1 MEYRVELIDMPTTI
15 RSFVERQEGYD
26 TIVINARLSC
36 DQQRECFE
44 HEVGHIGNGD
54 LDKEGS
60 ADAIEVA
67 AHRR

>member
-1 MEYRVELIDMPTTI
+1 MAVPLRRLLL
-15 RSFVERQEGYD
+15 FKLLHND